1 MGTTTFPIRRGRENI
16 LGLRD
21 VAVGNSWVC
30 VCRHALRWRL
40 VSVEYAV
47 CPILRPVENMMERI
61 ILHPSQLAAAKKA
74 GFVKETATGQM
85 IIQTP
90 YVGPFLV
97 VVSQRIPVSMSD

>member
-1 MGTTTFPIRRGRENI
+1 M
-16 LGLRD
+16 
-21 VAVGNSWVC
+21 
-30 VCRHALRWRL
+30 
-40 VSVEYAV
+40 EYAV
-47 CPILRPVENMMERI
+47 CPILRPVEGWREMERI

-74 GFVKETATGQM
+74 EFVKETPTGQM